1 MMNMLLGKKF
11 KKSSFII
18 FYVICFSSPVKSS
31 DVPIIDPD
39 SRFHPVFSSLGMVV
53 SQERIASEVGAAI
66 LKKGGNAIDAAV
78 ATGFSLAVT
87 LPRAGNLGGG
97 GFMVIHLA
105 ESGETITIDYREMA
119 PSAATTDMFLDTSGE
134 VDNKKARYSIYSSG
148 IPGTVAGLLH
158 AHERFGKLSLA
169 EIIQPAI
176 DLATNGIEV
185 SIDLSSSL
193 ATRRARLMKDDG
205 SREYFY
211 KKNGDNYE
219 PGDRLK
225 QRDLAETLKRIKSA
239 GRSGFYRGLTADLI
253 VKEMEDSGGLITH
266 DDLKNYKVV
275 ERKPVCGEYKSQR
288 ICAMPPPSSGGV
300 HLIQMLN
307 MLENFELEQL
317 GHNSAAYIHVLV
329 EVMKRAYADRS
340 AYLGDPD
347 YYDVPIDRIIDKSYA
362 KKLAS
367 KINLS
372 KSTKSSSVFPGL
384 GIDVESLS
392 RKRQYRESEETTHFS
407 VWDSFGNVVS
417 NTTTLNFSYGSG
429 ISVSGG
435 GFLLNNEM
443 DDFSSKPGAPNGFGL
458 LGGTANE
465 IEPGKRPLSSMTPT
479 IVFDPEGSPILAT
492 GSPGGSTIITI
503 VLQIVLNVME
513 FNMGIAEASS
523 VPRIHHQWF
532 PDRLYLESGVSE
544 DTKTLLRNMGHE
556 ISSRTRIMGSTQSI
570 QKGPN
575 NFLFGKSDPRRQGAG
590 EAIQD

>member
-1 MMNMLLGKKF
+1 MVVTQNAL
-11 KKSSFII
+11 
-18 FYVICFSSPVKSS
+18 SS
-31 DVPIIDPD
+31 DIGV
-39 SRFHPVFSSLGMVV
+39 
-53 SQERIASEVGAAI
+53 EI
-66 LKKGGNAIDAAV
+66 LDMGGNAVDAAV
-78 ATGFSLAVT
+78 AVGFSLATT
-87 LPRAGNLGGG
+87 LPRAGNIGGG
-97 GFMVIHLA
+97 GFMLIYLK
-105 ESGETITIDYREMA
+105 EKNEIFYIDYRSKSPRNSSIEKLLGRKKVPNRDSKLWERLDYTYLA
-119 PSAATTDMFLDTSGE
+119 SA
-134 VDNKKARYSIYSSG
+134 V
-148 IPGTVAGLLH
+148 PGTVYGLLE
-158 AHERFGKLSLA
+158 AHKNFGKLELKQIMEPVIKQA
-169 EIIQPAI
+169 EEGIIVSSDLSYVIEVTPQLKKDKESYSIFFNNGEALKEFSIIKRP
-176 DLATNGIEV
+176 DLANTFKEI
-185 SIDLSSSL
+185 S
-193 ATRRARLMKDDG
+193 
-205 SREYFY
+205 
-211 KKNGDNYE
+211 KNGA
-219 PGDRLK
+219 K
-225 QRDLAETLKRIKSA
+225 
-239 GRSGFYRGLTADLI
+239 GFYEGVIADKI
-253 VKEMEDSGGLITH
+253 VDAMQKNGGLITH

-275 ERKPVCGEYKSQR
+275 ERKPVCGEYKTQR

-347 YYDVPIDRIIDKSYA
+347 YYDVPIDSIIDKSYA

-407 VWDSFGNVVS
+407 VWDSSGNVVS

-503 VLQIVLNVME
+503 VLQILLNVME
-513 FNMGIAEASS
+513 FNMGVAEASS

>member
-1 MMNMLLGKKF
+1 MKVKICEKHRLRVLIL
-11 KKSSFII
+11 SF
-18 FYVICFSSPVKSS
+18 VLCFSSLVSSS
-31 DVPIIDPD
+31 DVPIIDSN
-39 SRFHPVFSSLGMVV
+39 SRFHPVFGSLGMVV
-53 SQERIASEVGAAI
+53 SQEQVASEIGAAI
-66 LKKGGNAIDAAV
+66 LTKGGNAIDAAV
-78 ATGFSLAVT
+78 ATGFALAVT

-105 ESGETITIDYREMA
+105 DSKDTITIDYREMA
-119 PSAATTDMFLDTSGE
+119 PIAATTEMFLDDSGE

-148 IPGTVAGLLH
+148 VPGTVAGLLY
-158 AHERFGKLSLA
+158 AHEKFGSLSLA
-169 EIIQPAI
+169 EVITPAI
-176 DLATNGIEV
+176 DLAKNGIEV

-205 SREYFY
+205 SRAYFY
-211 KKNGDNYE
+211 KKNGDSYL
-219 PGDRLK
+219 PGEVLK
-225 QRDLAETLKRIKSA
+225 QNDLAETLKRIKSY
-239 GRSGFYRGLTADLI
+239 GRPGFYQGLTADLI
-253 VKEMEDSGGLITH
+253 VKEMVESGGLITH
-266 DDLKNYKVV
+266 SDLKNYRVV
-275 ERKPVCGEYKSQR
+275 ERNPVCGSYHDKR
-288 ICAMPPPSSGGV
+288 VCAMPPPSSGGV

-307 MLENFELEQL
+307 MLENFELQQL
-317 GHNSAAYIHVLV
+317 GHNSAAYIHALV
-329 EVMKRAYADRS
+329 EVMRRAYADRS

-347 YYDVPIDRIIDKSYA
+347 YYDVPVERIIDKEYA
-362 KKLAS
+362 KELVS
-367 KINLS
+367 KISL
-372 KSTKSSSVFPGL
+372 TKSSDSSNVLPGL
-384 GIDVESLS
+384 GIDIESLS
-392 RKRQYRESEETTHFS
+392 KKRQYRESEETTHFS

-479 IVFDPEGSPILAT
+479 IVFDQKGSPILTT

-503 VLQIVLNVME
+503 VLQIILNVLE
-513 FNMGIAEASS
+513 FDMGIAEASS

-544 DTKTLLRNMGHE
+544 DTKMLLRNMGHK